1 MSKYKCIIFDCDG
14 VLIDSETIAIGVL
27 VEMGND
33 LGAEIEPESAVSKFK
48 GKSFNHCMET
58 ISTLLG
64 KPVPDNFEAEYRV
77 KSFKAFKEKI
87 QPIEGIKE
95 VLDNLKLPFC
105 VASSGPE
112 NKIRLNLGLTGLLP
126 HFENNIFSCYTIQ
139 KWKPE
144 PDVFIWAAKTMGF
157 KPEECLVIEDSLSG
171 VKAAKLGGFDVFGFT
186 AHDFDNELEAEADK
200 TFNAMSKLLQLI

>member
-27 VEMGND
+27 VDMAND
-33 LGAEIEPESAVSKFK
+33 LGANIEKEGSVTKFK
-48 GKSFNHCMET
+48 GKSFNLCMEV
-58 ISTLLG
+58 ISNSIN
-64 KPVPDNFEAEYRV
+64 KPLPETFEADYRV
-77 KSFKAFKEKI
+77 NTFKAFKEEI

-95 VLDNLKLPFC
+95 VLEKIKLPFC

-112 NKIRLNLGLTGLLP
+112 NKIELNLEITGLLP
-126 HFENNIFSCYTIQ
+126 HFKNKIFSCYAIQ

-144 PDVFIWAAKTMGF
+144 PDIFLWAAKTMGF

-171 VKAAKLGGFDVFGFT
+171 VRAAKAGGFDVFGFT
-186 AHDFDNELEAEADK
+186 AHDYNNELKAEATN
-200 TFNAMSKLLQLI
+200 TFNDMSSFLSMI